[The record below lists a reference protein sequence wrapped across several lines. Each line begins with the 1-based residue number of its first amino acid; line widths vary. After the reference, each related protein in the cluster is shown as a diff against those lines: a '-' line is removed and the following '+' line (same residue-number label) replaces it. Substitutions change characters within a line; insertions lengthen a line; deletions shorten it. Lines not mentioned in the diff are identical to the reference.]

1 MFNKISII
9 LLILV
14 LSFSC
19 IDETDPYYVAE
30 TETTVNTD
38 ILTLLKQNPDYSQ
51 FVALLEKY
59 KVDSILES
67 GKIYTFF
74 VPNNT
79 VISSMQLGML
89 SEKEFVEYSM
99 TESFVNL
106 NQIIDK
112 KKIQTFGGKFI
123 EIQNSGVEG
132 FTYDG
137 VSIVKGSPLANNGRF
152 YEIASNVMPKPSL
165 LEYISSTNGFYTSF
179 IRSLD
184 SVYLDKQLSTPIGYT
199 PEGLTIY
206 DSVTTKIN
214 MFEQLYFPV
223 SQEFK
228 DRKATMLLFTQAQYE
243 QAISKISTDLG
254 ISTDRVPAHWQNNVL
269 MPFLIKQ
276 TVFRNALPF
285 TSFMVGRAKNI
296 LGDSVV
302 VVPTNIS
309 PNFIECSNG
318 RVFNLIDFKVPEE
331 LYKVNSSVPMT
342 NLIYTKGTNLW
353 GWNSDVLLTGQQFNP
368 VRAANAFA
376 TTANTLLVDMGKNF
390 TGQFSLAYKHKNIF
404 PATYKFT
411 LRANVSKTGIY
422 KILVNNKQYPV
433 DIKDGKGPRL
443 DFDFYDLRSGVIS
456 PVTNKFFPFK
466 DNFCTFELFIDNIT
480 EYGDIEVKLVYVKP
494 SPRNLNNCGLNIDFI
509 SLEFYK
515 K

>member
-1 MFNKISII
+1 MLNKLSII
-9 LLILV
+9 ILFTILLV
-14 LSFSC
+14 SC
-19 IDETDPYYVAE
+19 KTEIDAYYTAD
-30 TETTVNTD
+30 TEETVNTD
-38 ILTLLKQNPDYSQ
+38 VLTLLKQNPDYSK

-74 VPNNT
+74 VPNDS
-79 VISSMQLGML
+79 VLSSMQLGML

-123 EIQNSGVEG
+123 EIQNYGAKG

-137 VSIVKGSPLANNGRF
+137 VAIVKGSPLANNGRF
-152 YEIASNVMPKPSL
+152 YEIATNVQPKPSL
-165 LEYISSTNGFYTSF
+165 LEYISATNEFYSSF
-179 IRSLD
+179 IHSLD
-184 SVYLDKQLSTPIGYT
+184 SVYLDKTLSTPIGYT
-199 PEGLTIY
+199 PQGLTIY

-214 MFEQLYFPV
+214 LFEMRYFPV

-228 DRKATMLLFTQAQYE
+228 DRKATMLLFSQAQYD

-254 ISTDRVPAHWQNNVL
+254 IATDRVPKYWQNNVL
-269 MPFLIKQ
+269 MPYLIKQ

-285 TSFMVGRAKNI
+285 TSFMIGKAKNI

-318 RVFNLIDFKVPEE
+318 RVYNLIDFKVPEE
-331 LYKVNSSVPMT
+331 LYKVNSIVPMT

-353 GWNSDVLLTGQQFNP
+353 GWNSDVLLTGQAFNP
-368 VRAANAFA
+368 VRQ
-376 TTANTLLVDMGKNF
+376 ANTFANSGATLMLDMGKSF
-390 TGQFSLAYKHKNIF
+390 TGSFSLAYKHKNIF

-411 LRANVSKTGIY
+411 LRANLSKTGVYNIY
-422 KILVNNKQYPV
+422 VNNKKYLV
-433 DIKDGKGPRL
+433 DIKDGKGPRS

-466 DNFCTFELFIDNIT
+466 DNFCSFELFIDNII
-480 EYGDIEVKLVYVKP
+480 EYGDIEVKLVYVNP

-509 SLEFYK
+509 SLEFFK